1 MNGDEESSEKKPDC
15 HFATEQ
21 EVLSLKSKRSS
32 SSDSLQNG
40 SKLTNQGMLREQP
53 SSSLPQITKSSSG
66 SSPSTGT
73 KKRKR
78 ATRFSLP
85 LQTNRDRKTFATPI
99 STTDNG
105 EKLCL
110 MSSSSPQEGEELVA
124 STPNPLLASN
134 NNLVESSIASSAV
147 AAAAVP
153 SLNHPIPTNGNPL
166 LQTAPSAPLVTSPS
180 TEQTASYAAKAVP
193 LVSNEGF
200 TREEHRAFV
209 SAIFDIGLKESS
221 PLSVLD
227 HMSEKFKT
235 QYEGALNLE
244 RLKSKLQKYR
254 MKKNRSKED
263 FMVSYDETMSEFL
276 NMLPLAQQRGNH
288 GNILPPIES
297 LSSGAV
303 PAALTFSV
311 MLEQTE
317 MAKRKMMKQ
326 NPQTSHCSSTHLSAR
341 HTDNHECLSTSTNNH
356 ESMKTSHC
364 SSTHLSARHTDNH
377 ECLSTSTNNHESMK
391 SNQHEEDSSLSGLH
405 VLDQKDTKV
414 GPAGK
419 SCEEEEDEDE
429 QGNNSSGLKQLILAA
444 SQEEGEGATASCMKN
459 DDDSEMNNNDSP
471 ISSLLSLPKLTNAE
485 ISSPIGRSLIYFMGL
500 FKSLEEELVANRM
513 EKMIHRKDGNDKK

>member
-356 ESMKTSHC
+356 ESMK
-364 SSTHLSARHTDNH
+364 
-377 ECLSTSTNNHESMK
+377 

-500 FKSLEEELVANRM
+500 FKSLEEELAANRM
-513 EKMIHRKDGNDKK
+513 EKMIHRKDGKDKK